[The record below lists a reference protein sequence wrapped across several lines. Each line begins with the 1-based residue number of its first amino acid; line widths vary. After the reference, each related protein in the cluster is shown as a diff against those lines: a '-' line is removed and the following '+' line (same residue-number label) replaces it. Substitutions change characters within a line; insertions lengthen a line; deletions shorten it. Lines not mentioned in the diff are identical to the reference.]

1 MATVCAQKWWE
12 GSSKGFEQSIVCT
25 LLATLHILGAEKNSW
40 QPCFSFSPVLRP
52 YLFHYSFI
60 LPLKSFFH
68 LFPSLKVY
76 HHHHYHKIELAR
88 YSMTRSFHL
97 SLSSIAIGS
106 SSSLHPEGLF
116 NGIFI
121 NLIIFYCIPW
131 GFLSYWACTG
141 FISCFLGFSPGN
153 QNLPKPCCCSLLF
166 LSAFGSNT
174 TPHWRYI
181 N

>member
-1 MATVCAQKWWE
+1 MWRRFAPKNGERIPQKV
-12 GSSKGFEQSIVCT
+12 SSNRLFVPCWLIYIFLERKKQLT
-25 LLATLHILGAEKNSW
+25 ALLFFFA
-40 QPCFSFSPVLRP
+40 SPP
-52 YLFHYSFI
+52 PLFISLFI
-60 LPLKSFFH
+60 HSSPEVFFH

-97 SLSSIAIGS
+97 SLSSIAIDS

-131 GFLSYWACTG
+131 GFLS
-141 FISCFLGFSPGN
+141 
-153 QNLPKPCCCSLLF
+153 
-166 LSAFGSNT
+166 
-174 TPHWRYI
+174 
-181 N
+181 

>member
-1 MATVCAQKWWE
+1 MVRGFLKRFRTIANLYLAGYFTYSWSGKEQLAALLFFSASPPPLFISLFIH
-12 GSSKGFEQSIVCT
+12 SSPKV
-25 LLATLHILGAEKNSW
+25 
-40 QPCFSFSPVLRP
+40 
-52 YLFHYSFI
+52 
-60 LPLKSFFH
+60 FFH

-76 HHHHYHKIELAR
+76 HHHHHHHKIELAR

-141 FISCFLGFSPGN
+141 FVSCFLGFSPVAVH
-153 QNLPKPCCCSLLF
+153 CCFYQHLALTQHHT
-166 LSAFGSNT
+166 GVT
-174 TPHWRYI
+174 
-181 N
+181 

>member
-1 MATVCAQKWWE
+1 MVRGFLKRFRTIDSLYLTGYFTYSWSGKEQLAALLFFFASPPPLFISLFIH
-12 GSSKGFEQSIVCT
+12 SSPEV
-25 LLATLHILGAEKNSW
+25 
-40 QPCFSFSPVLRP
+40 
-52 YLFHYSFI
+52 
-60 LPLKSFFH
+60 FFH

-141 FISCFLGFSPGN
+141 FMSCFLGFSPGN
-153 QNLPKPCCCSLLF
+153 QNFPKPCCCSLLF